1 MDRKLGE
8 DFRSLPLDLDKEVS
22 SYDIDLLKELFPDKK
37 NKKNNKKQ
45 DKKQEE
51 NYSDSDND
59 SDSDD
64 DSDTNEENEDVSKNK
79 FVLWNE
85 IKITFIASILFILLN
100 NKFVDDT
107 IKKMGVDGFKLLF
120 IKIFLFSV
128 IFFVLRYKFM

>member
-45 DKKQEE
+45 EE
-51 NYSDSDND
+51 NYSDSD

-64 DSDTNEENEDVSKNK
+64 DSDTNEEHEDVSKNK

-107 IKKMGVDGFKLLF
+107 IKKMGGDGFKLLF